1 MKQKNRL
8 ASRLYL
14 LTTIAFYGAA
24 LFAAYIIVWDLFITP
39 TDSFFTVPN
48 HNYGYTVPVK
58 IQLNQAGD
66 STLTYH
72 NTDHSKSGQIGLTK
86 HSDAETRQMFNEILK
101 DAAYTKTLTIDSLT
115 MRGRNGFINKE
126 FDNIT
131 ILKTEGY
138 MILNPKNLGLK
149 FLLATKNYLLLLAI
163 LFVLWSSRKFF
174 KALMKDFSF
183 SYAVSRRLWIVGN
196 AILCY
201 QVINGILCLIIQNFY
216 DYIRV
221 ESLKPA
227 LGHHT
232 EMYTL
237 YPDTEFNLGL
247 VILSLSLI
255 VISRLLDY
263 GNDLQEEN
271 ELTI

>member
-1 MKQKNRL
+1 MKHKNRL
-8 ASRLYL
+8 ASRLYII
-14 LTTIAFYGAA
+14 TTAAFVIVSI
-24 LFAAYIIVWDLFITP
+24 FTAYIIVCDIFIKP
-39 TDSFFTVPN
+39 TNSSVSFPN
-48 HNYGYTVPVK
+48 HNYGYSVPVR
-58 IQLNQAGD
+58 IQLNQHGD
-66 STLTYH
+66 TTMVYH
-72 NTDHSKSGQIGLTK
+72 NADHSKSGQIGVAK
-86 HSDAETRQMFNEILK
+86 HSDAKTRQMFKDILN
-101 DAAYTKTLTIDSLT
+101 DSAYSKTLTVDSLT
-115 MRGRNGFINKE
+115 MRGRNKFINKE
-126 FDNIT
+126 FDNIA
-131 ILKTEGY
+131 ILKADGY
-138 MILNPKNLGLK
+138 MILNPKNLDLK
-149 FLLATKNYLLLLAI
+149 FLLAAKNYLFLFAI

-174 KALMKDFSF
+174 KALTKDFSF
-183 SYAVSRRLWIVGN
+183 SSTVSRRLWIIGN

-201 QVINGILCLIIQNFY
+201 QVINWVLCLIIQDIY

-221 ESLKPA
+221 ESLKPT

-232 EMYTL
+232 EMYVI

>member
-58 IQLNQAGD
+58 IQLNQASD

-72 NTDHSKSGQIGLTK
+72 NADRSRSGVISTAK
-86 HSDAETRQMFNEILK
+86 HYDAETRELFYSRLK
-101 DAAYTKTLTIDSLT
+101 DSSYTKTLTVDMAT
-115 MRGRNGFINKE
+115 MYGDHKVINNE
-126 FDNIT
+126 FGT
-131 ILKTEGY
+131 IRVMSSEGQL
-138 MILNPKNLGLK
+138 ILNPKNIGLK
-149 FLLATKNYLLLLAI
+149 LLLAI
-163 LFVLWSSRKFF
+163 KNYLYMIVMLYVLWQSRLFF
-174 KALMKDFSF
+174 KPLMHNFSF
-183 SYAVSRRLWIVGN
+183 SKNVSRKLWIVGN

-201 QVINGILCLIIQNFY
+201 QLLNWVLCLIIERFY
-216 DYIRV
+216 WHVKV
-221 ESLKPA
+221 ESLQP
-227 LGHHT
+227 GTGNRT